1 MYKAPAN
8 KPTQLATHIAVTEK
22 QIEVLARLLLPEIK
36 RFFADENVRR
46 EFKQWKQER
55 QNVG

>member
-8 KPTQLATHIAVTEK
+8 KPTQQVSHIAVTEK
-22 QIEVLARLLLPEIK
+22 QIEVLARRLLLEIR

-46 EFKQWKQER
+46 EFEQWKRER

>member
-8 KPTQLATHIAVTEK
+8 KPTRQAPHIAVTEK
-22 QIEVLARLLLPEIK
+22 QIEVLARRLLPEIK
-36 RFFADENVRR
+36 RFFADEDVRR
-46 EFKQWKQER
+46 EFEQWKQER